1 MASFNRPPM
10 SSGDWRAAPRTLVN
24 EVATA
29 PRFAHP
35 CSLYLVVGTDGDTLM
50 RARSLILVLVMQP
63 VVTTSLAQ
71 DASKVV
77 DTNRSVR
84 RPVPEEH
91 KAFVTEFENILR

>member
-1 MASFNRPPM
+1 
-10 SSGDWRAAPRTLVN
+10 
-24 EVATA
+24 
-29 PRFAHP
+29 
-35 CSLYLVVGTDGDTLM
+35 
-50 RARSLILVLVMQP
+50 MQP